1 MNKRNWL
8 LALSLSLAFSPCYAD
23 WAKLKAAASDLG
35 AAVSE
40 TSKEVWQDVSD
51 FSKKSWASISA
62 WGEDAFNTA
71 GVWTDKS
78 IATGKEWLKAAD
90 KELNEMLNPKTAKE
104 ARIALNTMA
113 DTALIRLFNEQP
125 SAKLL
130 FDKAYGYA
138 VFDSRKFSLMLHT
151 NQGAG
156 VAVNRKT
163 GKHTYMKMFD
173 AGLAAGIGGKF
184 YQQVILFEDKARFDA
199 FVTQGWEATSEV
211 GVVAGKE
218 SAELTAKYNGGMAI
232 YQIGEK
238 GLLLDANISG
248 SKYWIDKDLT
258 ETSR

>member
-8 LALSLSLAFSPCYAD
+8 LALSLMLVLSPSHAD
-23 WAKLKAAASDLG
+23 WEKLKAAASDLG
-35 AAVSE
+35 TAVSE
-40 TSKEVWQDVSD
+40 TGKEVWQDVSD
-51 FSKKSWASISA
+51 FSQKSWASISA
-62 WGEDAFNTA
+62 WGENAFNTA

-78 IATGKEWLKAAD
+78 IATGKGWLKVAD
-90 KELNEMLNPKTAKE
+90 KKLDEMLEPKTPQE
-104 ARIALNTMA
+104 ARLALNTMA
-113 DTALIRLFNEQP
+113 DTALVRLFNEQP

-130 FDKAYGYA
+130 FDNAYGYA

-156 VAVNRKT
+156 VAVNRKN
-163 GKHTYMKMFD
+163 GKHTYMKMFG

-184 YQQVILFEDKARFDA
+184 YQQVILFEDKTRFDA
-199 FVTQGWEATSEV
+199 FVSKGWEATSEM

-238 GLLLDANISG
+238 GLLFDANLSG
-248 SKYWIDKDLT
+248 SKYWADDDLNQ
-258 ETSR
+258 SNQ

>member
-1 MNKRNWL
+1 MNPGKKWVM
-8 LALSLSLAFSPCYAD
+8 ALSLGLVLSPAHAD
-23 WAKLKAAASDLG
+23 WTKLKEAASDLG
-35 AAVSE
+35 TAVSE

-51 FSKKSWASISA
+51 FSKKSWASVSA

-78 IATGKEWLKAAD
+78 IATGKEWLAVAD
-90 KELNEMLNPKTAKE
+90 KKLDEMLEPETPE
-104 ARIALNTMA
+104 QARLALNTMA
-113 DTALIRLFNEQP
+113 DTALVRLFNEQP

-156 VAVNRKT
+156 VAIDRTT
-163 GKHTYMKMFD
+163 GKHTYMKMFGAGIA
-173 AGLAAGIGGKF
+173 AGLGGKF

-211 GVVAGKE
+211 GAVAGKE

-258 ETSR
+258 Q

>member
-1 MNKRNWL
+1 MKIRFL
-8 LALSLSLAFSPCYAD
+8 VIATTLALASTPGLAD

-35 AAVSE
+35 TAVSE
-40 TSKEVWQDVSD
+40 TGKEVWQDVSD

-62 WGEDAFNTA
+62 WGEEAFNTA

-78 IATGKEWLKAAD
+78 IATGKEWLKVAD
-90 KELNEMLNPKTAKE
+90 KKLDEMLNPKTAQE
-104 ARIALNTMA
+104 ARVALNTMA
-113 DTALIRLFNEQP
+113 DTALVRLFNEQP
-125 SAKLL
+125 STKLL

-156 VAVNRKT
+156 VAVNRNS
-163 GKHTYMKMFD
+163 GEYTYMKMFG

-248 SKYWIDKDLT
+248 SKYWIDEDLT
-258 ETSR
+258 EKSR

>member
-1 MNKRNWL
+1 MNKRNGL
-8 LALSLSLAFSPCYAD
+8 LALSLMLVMSPSHAD
-23 WAKLKAAASDLG
+23 WEKLKAAAADLG
-35 AAVSE
+35 TAVSE

-62 WGEDAFNTA
+62 WGEKAFNTA

-78 IATGKEWLKAAD
+78 IATGKEWLKVAD
-90 KELNEMLNPKTAKE
+90 KKLDEMLDPKTPEE
-104 ARIALNTMA
+104 ARLALNTMA
-113 DTALIRLFNEQP
+113 DTALVRLFNEQP

-156 VAVNRKT
+156 VAINRKS
-163 GKHTYMKMFD
+163 GKHTYMKMFG

-184 YQQVILFEDKARFDA
+184 YQQVILFEDKARFDS
-199 FVTQGWEATSEV
+199 FVSQGWEATSEV
-211 GVVAGKE
+211 GVVAGKK
-218 SAELTAKYNGGMAI
+218 SAELSGKYNGGMAI

-248 SKYWIDKDLT
+248 SKYWIDKDL
-258 ETSR
+258 SQ

>member
-1 MNKRNWL
+1 MNKRNGL
-8 LALSLSLAFSPCYAD
+8 LALSLLLVVSPSHAD
-23 WAKLKAAASDLG
+23 WEKLKAAAADLG
-35 AAVSE
+35 TAVSE

-62 WGEDAFNTA
+62 WGEEAFNTA

-78 IATGKEWLKAAD
+78 IATGKAWLKVAD
-90 KELNEMLNPKTAKE
+90 EKLDEMLEPTTPEE
-104 ARIALNTMA
+104 ARLALNTMA
-113 DTALIRLFNEQP
+113 DTALVRLFNEQP

-156 VAVNRKT
+156 VAINRNS
-163 GKHTYMKMFD
+163 GQHTYMKMFG

-184 YQQVILFEDKARFDA
+184 YQQVILFEDQARFDS
-199 FVTQGWEATSEV
+199 FVSQGWEATSEV
-211 GVVAGKE
+211 GVVAGKK
-218 SAELTAKYNGGMAI
+218 SAELSGKYNGGMAI

-248 SKYWIDKDLT
+248 SKYWIDKDL
-258 ETSR
+258 SQ